1 MKIIA
6 QLIPVAGGYAY
17 QPEDVSGLHRQDGT
31 PSQLGDV
38 LSVQP
43 DGSLQTRAHDQIGAW
58 ETLTLAGALFL
69 YATDGTHSTL
79 ILPPGL

>member
-17 QPEDVSGLHRQDGT
+17 QPPDVSGLHRQDGSA
-31 PSQLGDV
+31 SQPGDV

-43 DGSLQTRAHDQIGAW
+43 DGSLQTRDKSAIGAW
-58 ETLTLAGALFL
+58 ETMSLAGALFL
-69 YATDGTHSTL
+69 YATDGTHATL